1 MFLVL
6 NKEKI
11 LSYIIAVSAVALLF
25 VFATG
30 IYSKPKE
37 QVSSVSANASKQL
50 PIYCV
55 DTTESKVALTIN
67 CAWNADDIDSI
78 LETLSKH
85 NCKVTF
91 FVVGD
96 WVTKYPEAV
105 KKIHEAGHEIGNHSD
120 SHPHVNNMTLE
131 NNVEQIKK
139 CSDKVEAITGSKTR
153 LYRGPYGEYNDT
165 VIEASKKSNHLAIQW
180 SIDSLDYK
188 ALTCEQMWEI
198 IEPKLSNGGI
208 ILMHNG
214 TENTALS
221 LDTLLSNIKEKGYE
235 VVKVSDIVYTSNFTI
250 DNNGVQHKN

>member
-1 MFLVL
+1 MFLVI

-30 IYSKPKE
+30 IYSDPKE
-37 QVSSVSANASKQL
+37 QTAMVSANASKQL
-50 PIYCV
+50 PVYSV
-55 DTTESKVALTIN
+55 DTAENKVALTIN

-105 KKIHEAGHEIGNHSD
+105 KKISDAGHEIGNHSD

-131 NNVEQIKK
+131 NNIDQIKK
-139 CSDKVEAITGSKTR
+139 CSEKVEKITGNKTT

-165 VIEASKKSNHLAIQW
+165 VVEAANKSNHLTIQW

-188 ALTCEQMWEI
+188 ALTCEQMWER
-198 IEPKLSNGGI
+198 IEPKLSAGSI

-221 LDTLLSNIKEKGYE
+221 LDTLLTNIEEKGFQ
-235 VVKVSDIVYTSNFTI
+235 VVKVSDVVYSSNYTI
-250 DNNGVQHKN
+250 DSNGVQHKN